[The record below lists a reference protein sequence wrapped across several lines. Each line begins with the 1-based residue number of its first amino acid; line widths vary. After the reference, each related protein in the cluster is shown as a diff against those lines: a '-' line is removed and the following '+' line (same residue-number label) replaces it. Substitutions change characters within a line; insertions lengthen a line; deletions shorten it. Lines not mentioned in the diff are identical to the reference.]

1 MPLYNPASGGGALA
15 NDEGFVNHGTTAS
28 TARPTGYDSVT
39 WVGSVAPTN
48 AANDDIWLNTA
59 PYRLEVLADAPFGYW
74 PDSDA
79 GPLVDA
85 GSGAHNITLAGGAT
99 VNVAGPFSLADT
111 KAVQYDGT
119 NDGGSVALDLSA
131 ESTITVE
138 FWLWWDAF
146 ANDDDMAL
154 EFTASASATAGGFFI
169 DPNAAGGTFTV
180 LHTGNVGNN
189 TKLWTR
195 PTAAAWHH
203 YAFVLD
209 FASKDT
215 SGEILGYLDGAF
227 WSGSQSTAADNTST
241 FANSTLNV
249 MCRNGASLF
258 GAGKMAHLAIY
269 KKRLAAT
276 RINAHFNAVR
286 SPRSFLRVAGAWVEA
301 SA

>member
-48 AANDDIWLNTA
+48 ATNDDIWLNTA

-85 GSGAHNITLAGGAT
+85 GSGAHDITLAGGAT
-99 VNVAGPFSLADT
+99 VNVAGPFSLGDT
-111 KAVQYDGT
+111 KSVQYDGT
-119 NDGGSVALDLSA
+119 NDGSSVALDLSA
-131 ESTITVE
+131 ESVITVE

-154 EFTASASATAGGFFI
+154 EFTASASVNQGFFV
-169 DPNAAGGTFTV
+169 DPNAAGGTFQI
-180 LHTGNVGNN
+180 LHAGNLGN
-189 TKLWTR
+189 TTR
-195 PTAAAWHH
+195 GFVRPSAAAWHH
-203 YAFVLD
+203 YSFIIDMTGTAN
-209 FASKDT
+209 
-215 SGEILGYLDGAF
+215 GEITAFLDGAA
-227 WSGSQSTAADNTST
+227 WQPSAITNANNTANFPS
-241 FANSTLNV
+241 STLNV

-276 RINAHFNAVR
+276 RVNAHFNAAR
-286 SPRSFLRVAGAWVEA
+286 SPRPFLRVAGAWVEA
-301 SA
+301 AA